1 MQLKQSQGDNINMS
15 ERSNPPS
22 TSQLV
27 SKVYEN
33 HSEYMQN
40 NFIGSSSQKNVKVS
54 SKHLKKPSAGA
65 ILSKGQ
71 KQLKQILSNQQ
82 QNFS

>member
-1 MQLKQSQGDNINMS
+1 MS
-15 ERSNPPS
+15 ERSGPPS

-33 HSEYMQN
+33 HPEYMQN
-40 NFIGSSSQKNVKVS
+40 NFMGSNSQKTVKVTAT
-54 SKHLKKPSAGA
+54 KHMKKPSAGA

-71 KQLKQILSNQQ
+71 KQLRQILSN
-82 QNFS
+82 